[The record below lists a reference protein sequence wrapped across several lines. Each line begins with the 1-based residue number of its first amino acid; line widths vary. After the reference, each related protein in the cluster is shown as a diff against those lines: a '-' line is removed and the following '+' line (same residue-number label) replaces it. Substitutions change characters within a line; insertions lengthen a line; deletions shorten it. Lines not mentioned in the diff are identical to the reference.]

1 MPPVAWSGTFLVR
14 QPAIRPP
21 TPTTRKPTAMRPLPL
36 TGLRVLDLTRLLP
49 GPLASMHLADL
60 GADVIK
66 IEDTGAGD
74 YARSAGA
81 VHGTVSYFE
90 LVNRNKR
97 SLTLDLKQ
105 AAGVAAFRRLA
116 ATADVILEG
125 FRPGVVD
132 KLGIGYAAMTAIN
145 PRIAYCAI
153 TGYGQNGPYRDR
165 AGHDLNYLGYCGLL
179 DQIGTPGSAPAIPNF
194 QIGDLL
200 GGSLS
205 ALVGVLAAVIDARS
219 SGRGRYVDVAMTD
232 AVFAHTLFPLLAV
245 LGLGQA
251 LPRGEDLL
259 SGGMPSYGVYAT
271 SDGRHL
277 AVSAME
283 PKFWQMLCAAI
294 DRPDLAPLAFATGA
308 EGQRI
313 RRELEAVFAGRSFAE
328 WSALF
333 EKVDCCVTPVLR
345 FEESMQNEH
354 LLARAMLVEVAGVR
368 QFAPPFKVSE
378 MAFAARLPPPAAGQH
393 SEEILREGGFTADE
407 IACLREQKV
416 I

>member
-1 MPPVAWSGTFLVR
+1 MRTPPLA
-14 QPAIRPP
+14 
-21 TPTTRKPTAMRPLPL
+21 
-36 TGLRVLDLTRLLP
+36 GLRVLDLTRLLP

-74 YARSAGA
+74 YARTAGA
-81 VHGTVSYFE
+81 VHGDISYFQ

-97 SLTLDLKQ
+97 SLCLDLKQ
-105 AAGVAAFRRLA
+105 ASGVEAFMRLA
-116 ATADVILEG
+116 TVADVILEG

-132 KLGIGYAAMTAIN
+132 KLGIGYQAVAALN
-145 PRIAYCAI
+145 PRIVYGAI
-153 TGYGQNGPYRDR
+153 TGYGQDGPYRDR

-179 DQIGTPGSAPAIPNF
+179 DQIGVPGSAPAVPNF

-200 GGSLS
+200 GGSLT
-205 ALVGVLAAVIDARS
+205 ALVGVLAGVVDARI

-245 LGLGQA
+245 LGLGHV
-251 LPRGEDLL
+251 LPRGEDVL

-283 PKFWQMLCAAI
+283 PKFWQALCAAI
-294 DRPDLAPLAFATGA
+294 DRADLKPFAFATGTD
-308 EGQRI
+308 GLRI
-313 RRELEAVFAGRSFAE
+313 RRELETAFAQRTFAE
-328 WSALF
+328 WTDLF
-333 EKVDCCVTPVLR
+333 ERVDCCVTPVLR
-345 FEESMQNEH
+345 LEESLDNEQ
-354 LLARAMLVEVAGVR
+354 LRARGMIVEVDGVK
-368 QFAPPFKVSE
+368 QFAPPFKISE
-378 MAFAARLPPPAAGQH
+378 SPFEVRLPPPSAGEH
-393 SEEILREGGFTADE
+393 SEEILLEAGFNGEE
-407 IACLREQKV
+407 IARLRTQKV

>member
-1 MPPVAWSGTFLVR
+1 MRSPPLA
-14 QPAIRPP
+14 
-21 TPTTRKPTAMRPLPL
+21 
-36 TGLRVLDLTRLLP
+36 GLRVLDLTRLLP

-74 YARSAGA
+74 YARGAGA
-81 VHGTVSYFE
+81 VHGDISYFQ

-97 SLTLDLKQ
+97 SLSLDLKQ
-105 AAGVAAFRRLA
+105 AAGVEAFMRLA

-132 KLGIGYAAMTAIN
+132 KLGIGYASVAAIN
-145 PRIAYCAI
+145 ERIVYCAI
-153 TGYGQNGPYRDR
+153 TGYGQDGPYRDR

-179 DQIGTPGSAPAIPNF
+179 DQIGVAGSAPAIPNF

-205 ALVGVLAAVIDARS
+205 ALVGLLAAVVDARAT
-219 SGRGRYVDVAMTD
+219 GRGRYVDVAMTD
-232 AVFAHTLFPLLAV
+232 AVFAHTIFPLLAV

-251 LPRGEDLL
+251 LPRGEDVL

-283 PKFWQMLCAAI
+283 PKFWQMLCSAI
-294 DRPDLAPLAFATGA
+294 DRPDLKPFAFATGA
-308 EGQRI
+308 EGLRI
-313 RRELEAVFAGRSFAE
+313 RGELAAAFAERSFAD
-328 WSALF
+328 WTAIF
-333 EKVDCCVTPVLR
+333 ERVDCCVSPVLR
-345 FEESMQNEH
+345 FEESLENEQ
-354 LLARAMLVEVAGVR
+354 LRARAMIVEVAGVK
-368 QFAPPFKVSE
+368 QFAPPFKISE
-378 MAFAARLPPPAAGQH
+378 LPFETRLPPPAAGEH
-393 SEEILREGGFTADE
+393 SEEILLEAGFSTEE
-407 IACLREQKV
+407 IARLRTQKV

>member
-1 MPPVAWSGTFLVR
+1 
-14 QPAIRPP
+14 
-21 TPTTRKPTAMRPLPL
+21 MRPSPL
-36 TGLRVLDLTRLLP
+36 AGLRVLDLTRLLP

-81 VHGTVSYFE
+81 VHGAVSYFQ

-97 SLTLDLKQ
+97 SLRLDLKQ
-105 AAGVAAFRRLA
+105 AAGVNAFMRLA
-116 ATADVILEG
+116 TTADVILEG

-132 KLGIGYAAMTAIN
+132 KLGIGYAAVAAIN

-153 TGYGQNGPYRDR
+153 TGYGQDGPYRDR

-179 DQIGTPGSAPAIPNF
+179 DQIGTVGGAPAIPNF

-205 ALVGVLAAVIDARS
+205 ALVGVLAAVIDARTT
-219 SGRGRYVDVAMTD
+219 GHGRYVDVSMTD

-245 LGLGQA
+245 LGLGHA
-251 LPRGEDLL
+251 VPRGEDVL

-283 PKFWQMLCAAI
+283 PKFWQTLCTTI
-294 DRPDLAPLAFATGA
+294 GRPDLAPFAFASGS
-308 EGQRI
+308 EGQRV
-313 RRELEAVFAGRSFAE
+313 RLELEAAFASRSLAE
-328 WSALF
+328 WSTVF
-333 EKVDCCVTPVLR
+333 DRVDCCVTPVLR
-345 FEESMQNEH
+345 FEESMENEH
-354 LLARAMLVEVAGVR
+354 LQARGMLVDVDGVR
-368 QFAPPFKVSE
+368 QFAPPFKLSE
-378 MAFAARLPPPAAGQH
+378 LPFAVRLPAPEAGEH
-393 SEEILREGGFTADE
+393 SDEILLANGFSNDE
-407 IACLREQKV
+407 IAGLRAQKV

>member
-1 MPPVAWSGTFLVR
+1 
-14 QPAIRPP
+14 
-21 TPTTRKPTAMRPLPL
+21 
-36 TGLRVLDLTRLLP
+36 
-49 GPLASMHLADL
+49 MHLADL

-81 VHGTVSYFE
+81 VHGDISYFQ

-105 AAGVAAFRRLA
+105 AAGVDAFMRLA
-116 ATADVILEG
+116 AQADVILEG

-132 KLGIGYAAMTAIN
+132 KLGIGYQAVSSLN
-145 PRIAYCAI
+145 PRIVYCAI
-153 TGYGQNGPYRDR
+153 TGYGQDGPYRDR

-179 DQIGTPGSAPAIPNF
+179 DQIGTSGGAPAIPNF
-194 QIGDLL
+194 QIGDLF

-205 ALVGVLAAVIDARS
+205 ALVGVLAAVLGARA
-219 SGRGRYVDVAMTD
+219 SGQGRYVDVAMTD

-251 LPRGEDLL
+251 LPRGEDVLT
-259 SGGMPSYGVYAT
+259 GGMPSYGVYAT
-271 SDGRHL
+271 SDGRYF

-283 PKFWQMLCAAI
+283 AKFWQMLCAAI
-294 DRPDLAPLAFATGA
+294 ERPDLKSFAFATGA

-313 RRELEAVFAGRSFAE
+313 RRELEAAFAQRTFAE
-328 WSALF
+328 WTALF
-333 EKVDCCVTPVLR
+333 DRVDCCVTPVLR
-345 FEESMQNEH
+345 FEESLENEQ
-354 LLARAMLVEVAGVR
+354 LLARGMIVEVDGVR
-368 QFAPPFKVSE
+368 QFAPPFKISDLPFE
-378 MAFAARLPPPAAGQH
+378 ARLPPPAAGEH
-393 SEEILREGGFTADE
+393 SEEILRQSGFSVDE
-407 IACLREQKV
+407 IGHLRAQKV

>member
-1 MPPVAWSGTFLVR
+1 
-14 QPAIRPP
+14 
-21 TPTTRKPTAMRPLPL
+21 MRPLPL
-36 TGLRVLDLTRLLP
+36 AGLRVLDLTRLLP

-81 VHGTVSYFE
+81 VHGNISYFQ

-97 SLTLDLKQ
+97 SLRLDLKQ
-105 AAGVAAFRRLA
+105 AAGIEAFMRLA

-132 KLGIGYAAMTAIN
+132 KLGIGYAAVSSIN
-145 PRIAYCAI
+145 PRITYCSI
-153 TGYGQNGPYRDR
+153 TGYGQDGPYRER

-179 DQIGTPGSAPAIPNF
+179 DQIGVAGGAPTVPNF

-200 GGSLS
+200 GGSLT
-205 ALVGVLAAVIDARS
+205 ALVGLLAGVVDARA
-219 SGRGRYVDVAMTD
+219 SGRGRYVDVSMTD

-245 LGLGQA
+245 LGLGQV
-251 LPRGEDLL
+251 LPRGEDVL

-271 SDGRHL
+271 GDGRHF

-283 PKFWQMLCAAI
+283 TKFWQLFCDTI
-294 DRPDLAPLAFATGA
+294 DRADLKPFAFATGS

-313 RRELEAVFAGRSFAE
+313 RRELETVFAQHSFAE
-328 WSALF
+328 WTMIF
-333 EKVDCCVTPVLR
+333 ERVDCCVTPVLR
-345 FEESMQNEH
+345 FEESLENAQ
-354 LLARAMLVEVAGVR
+354 LLARGMIVEVEGIK
-368 QFAPPFKVSE
+368 QFAPPFRISE
-378 MAFAARLPPPAAGQH
+378 SPFAARLPAPAAGEH
-393 SEEILREGGFTADE
+393 SEEILLQAGFSTDE
-407 IACLREQKV
+407 IAHLRTRQV

>member
-1 MPPVAWSGTFLVR
+1 MPS
-14 QPAIRPP
+14 PP
-21 TPTTRKPTAMRPLPL
+21 LA
-36 TGLRVLDLTRLLP
+36 GLRVLDLTRLLP

-81 VHGTVSYFE
+81 VHGDISYFQ

-105 AAGVAAFRRLA
+105 AAGVDAFMRLA
-116 ATADVILEG
+116 AQADVILEG

-132 KLGIGYAAMTAIN
+132 KLGIGYQAVSSLN
-145 PRIAYCAI
+145 PRIVYCAI
-153 TGYGQNGPYRDR
+153 TGYGQDGPYRDR

-179 DQIGTPGSAPAIPNF
+179 DQIGTSGGEPAIPNF
-194 QIGDLL
+194 QIGDLF

-205 ALVGVLAAVIDARS
+205 ALVGVLAAVLGARA
-219 SGRGRYVDVAMTD
+219 SGQGRYVDVAMTD

-251 LPRGEDLL
+251 LPRGEDVLT
-259 SGGMPSYGVYAT
+259 GGMPSYGVYAT
-271 SDGRHL
+271 SDGRYF

-294 DRPDLAPLAFATGA
+294 ERPDLKSFAFATGA

-313 RRELEAVFAGRSFAE
+313 RRELEAAFAQRTFAE
-328 WSALF
+328 WTALF
-333 EKVDCCVTPVLR
+333 DRVDCCVTPVLR
-345 FEESMQNEH
+345 FEESLENEQ
-354 LLARAMLVEVAGVR
+354 LLARGMIVEVDGVR
-368 QFAPPFKVSE
+368 QFAPPFKISDLPFE
-378 MAFAARLPPPAAGQH
+378 ARLPPPAAGEH
-393 SEEILREGGFTADE
+393 SEEILRQSGFSVDE
-407 IACLREQKV
+407 IGHLRAQKV

>member
-1 MPPVAWSGTFLVR
+1 
-14 QPAIRPP
+14 
-21 TPTTRKPTAMRPLPL
+21 MRPSPL
-36 TGLRVLDLTRLLP
+36 AGLRVLDLTRLLP

-81 VHGTVSYFE
+81 VHGAVSYFQ

-97 SLTLDLKQ
+97 SLRLDLKQ
-105 AAGVAAFRRLA
+105 AAGVDTFMRLA
-116 ATADVILEG
+116 TTADVILEG

-132 KLGIGYAAMTAIN
+132 KLGIGYAAVAAIN

-153 TGYGQNGPYRDR
+153 TGYGQDGPYRNR

-179 DQIGTPGSAPAIPNF
+179 DQIGTAGGAPAIPNL

-205 ALVGVLAAVIDARS
+205 ALVGVLAAVIDARAT
-219 SGRGRYVDVAMTD
+219 GHGRYIDVSMTD

-245 LGLGQA
+245 LGLGHA
-251 LPRGEDLL
+251 VPRGEDVL

-283 PKFWQMLCAAI
+283 PKFWQMLCTAI
-294 DRPDLAPLAFATGA
+294 GRPDLAPFAFASGA
-308 EGQRI
+308 EGRRI
-313 RRELEAVFAGRSFAE
+313 RGELETAFASRSLAE
-328 WSALF
+328 WSELF
-333 EKVDCCVTPVLR
+333 ERVDCCVTPVLR
-345 FEESMQNEH
+345 FEESMENEH
-354 LLARAMLVEVAGVR
+354 LQARGMLVEVNGVR
-368 QFAPPFKVSE
+368 QFAPPFKISE
-378 MAFAARLPPPAAGQH
+378 LPFSARLPPPEAGEH
-393 SEEILREGGFTADE
+393 SDEVLRASGFSADE
-407 IACLREQKV
+407 IAALRAQKV

>member
-1 MPPVAWSGTFLVR
+1 MRTPPLA
-14 QPAIRPP
+14 
-21 TPTTRKPTAMRPLPL
+21 
-36 TGLRVLDLTRLLP
+36 GLRVLDLTRLLP

-66 IEDTGAGD
+66 VEDTGSGD

-81 VHGTVSYFE
+81 LHGDISYFQ

-105 AAGVAAFRRLA
+105 PAGVETFLRLA
-116 ATADVILEG
+116 ATADVIIEG

-132 KLGIGYAAMTAIN
+132 KLGIGYQTVCAVN
-145 PRIAYCAI
+145 PRVVYCAI
-153 TGYGQNGPYRDR
+153 TGYGQDGPYRDR

-179 DQIGTPGSAPAIPNF
+179 DQIGVAGGAPAVPNF

-205 ALVGVLAAVIDARS
+205 ALVGILAAVVDSRA

-232 AVFAHTLFPLLAV
+232 AVFAHTFFPLLAV
-245 LGLGQA
+245 LGLGHA

-283 PKFWQMLCAAI
+283 PKFWRMLCAAI
-294 DRPDLAPLAFATGA
+294 ERPDLEPFAFATGA

-313 RRELEAVFAGRSFAE
+313 RRELEATFARKNFAE
-328 WSALF
+328 WTAMF
-333 EKVDCCVTPVLR
+333 EGVDCCVTPVLR
-345 FEESMQNEH
+345 FEESLQNEQ
-354 LLARAMLVEVAGVR
+354 LRAREMIVEVAGVR
-368 QFAPPFKVSE
+368 QFAPPFKLSE
-378 MAFAARLPPPAAGQH
+378 LNFAARLPPPEAGEH
-393 SEEILREGGFTADE
+393 SEEVLHESGFTVDE
-407 IACLREQKV
+407 INGLRAGKT

>member
-1 MPPVAWSGTFLVR
+1 MRSPPLA
-14 QPAIRPP
+14 
-21 TPTTRKPTAMRPLPL
+21 
-36 TGLRVLDLTRLLP
+36 GLRVLDLTRLLP

-81 VHGTVSYFE
+81 VHGDISYFQ

-105 AAGVAAFRRLA
+105 AAGVAAFLRLA
-116 ATADVILEG
+116 ASADVILEG

-132 KLGIGYAAMTAIN
+132 KLGIGYQAVCAIN
-145 PRIAYCAI
+145 PRLVYCAI
-153 TGYGQNGPYRDR
+153 TGYGQDGPYRDR

-179 DQIGTPGSAPAIPNF
+179 DQIGVAGGAPAVPNF

-205 ALVGVLAAVIDARS
+205 ALVGVLAAVHDARG

-232 AVFAHTLFPLLAV
+232 AVFAHTIFPLLAV

-251 LPRGEDLL
+251 LPRGEDVL

-271 SDGRHL
+271 SDGRHM

-283 PKFWQMLCAAI
+283 PKFWEMLCTAI
-294 DRPDLAPLAFATGA
+294 DRPDLKPFAFATGA

-313 RRELEAVFAGRSFAE
+313 RHELEVTFAKRSFAA
-328 WSALF
+328 WTALF
-333 EKVDCCVTPVLR
+333 ERVDCCATPVLR
-345 FEESMQNEH
+345 FEESLQNEQ
-354 LLARAMLVEVAGVR
+354 LQARGMIVEVAGVK
-368 QFAPPFKVSE
+368 QFAPPFKISE
-378 MAFAARLPPPAAGQH
+378 LPFEARLPPPGAGEH
-393 SEEILREGGFTADE
+393 CEEILRESGFTADE
-407 IACLREQKV
+407 ITNLRVQKV

>member
-1 MPPVAWSGTFLVR
+1 MRSPPLA
-14 QPAIRPP
+14 
-21 TPTTRKPTAMRPLPL
+21 
-36 TGLRVLDLTRLLP
+36 GLRVLDLTRLLP

-81 VHGTVSYFE
+81 VHGDISYFQ

-105 AAGVAAFRRLA
+105 AAGVATFMRLA
-116 ATADVILEG
+116 ATAEVIVEG

-132 KLGIGYAAMTAIN
+132 KLGIGYQAVAAIN

-153 TGYGQNGPYRDR
+153 TGYGQDGPYRDR

-205 ALVGVLAAVIDARS
+205 ALVGILAAVIDARH

-232 AVFAHTLFPLLAV
+232 AVFAHTIFPLLAV

-251 LPRGEDLL
+251 LPRGEDVL

-271 SDGRHL
+271 SDGRHF

-283 PKFWQMLCAAI
+283 PKFWQRLCVAI
-294 DRPDLAPLAFATGA
+294 DRPDLAPFAFATGA
-308 EGQRI
+308 DGQRI
-313 RRELEAVFAGRSFAE
+313 RHELEVAFAQRTFAE

-333 EKVDCCVTPVLR
+333 ANVDCCVTPVLR
-345 FEESMQNEH
+345 FEESIANEH
-354 LLARAMLVEVAGVR
+354 LVARGMLVEVLIRRPV
-368 QFAPPFKVSE
+368 
-378 MAFAARLPPPAAGQH
+378 
-393 SEEILREGGFTADE
+393 
-407 IACLREQKV
+407 ACGTR
-416 I
+416 

>member
-1 MPPVAWSGTFLVR
+1 
-14 QPAIRPP
+14 
-21 TPTTRKPTAMRPLPL
+21 MRPSPL
-36 TGLRVLDLTRLLP
+36 AGLRVLDLTRLLP

-81 VHGTVSYFE
+81 VHGAVSYFQ

-97 SLTLDLKQ
+97 SLRLDLKQ
-105 AAGVAAFRRLA
+105 AAGVDTFMRLA
-116 ATADVILEG
+116 TTADVILEG

-132 KLGIGYAAMTAIN
+132 KLGIGYAAVAAIN

-153 TGYGQNGPYRDR
+153 TGYGQDGPYRDR

-179 DQIGTPGSAPAIPNF
+179 DQIGTAGGAPAIPNL

-205 ALVGVLAAVIDARS
+205 ALVGVLAAVIDARAT
-219 SGRGRYVDVAMTD
+219 GHGRYIDVSMTD
-232 AVFAHTLFPLLAV
+232 AVFAPTLFPLLAV
-245 LGLGQA
+245 LGLGHA
-251 LPRGEDLL
+251 VPRGEDVL

-283 PKFWQMLCAAI
+283 PKFWQTLCTAI
-294 DRPDLAPLAFATGA
+294 GRPDLAPFAFATGA
-308 EGQRI
+308 EGRRI
-313 RRELEAVFAGRSFAE
+313 RGELETAFASRSLAE
-328 WSALF
+328 WSELF
-333 EKVDCCVTPVLR
+333 ERVDCCVTPVLR
-345 FEESMQNEH
+345 FEESMENEH
-354 LLARAMLVEVAGVR
+354 LQARGMLVEVNGVR
-368 QFAPPFKVSE
+368 QFAPPFKISE
-378 MAFAARLPPPAAGQH
+378 LPFSARLPPPEAGEH
-393 SEEILREGGFTADE
+393 SDEVLRASGFSADE
-407 IACLREQKV
+407 IAALRAQKV